1 MSPILD
7 FLGRTKYFGVRISS
21 TLITIVKSTIGST
34 GDLSRYPAGLVWTAN
49 RLISSP
55 RYR

>member
-1 MSPILD
+1 MSLIFD

-21 TLITIVKSTIGST
+21 SRITIVKRTIGNT
-34 GDLSRYPAGLVWTAN
+34 GDLSKYPAGLVWTAY

-55 RYR
+55 LYR